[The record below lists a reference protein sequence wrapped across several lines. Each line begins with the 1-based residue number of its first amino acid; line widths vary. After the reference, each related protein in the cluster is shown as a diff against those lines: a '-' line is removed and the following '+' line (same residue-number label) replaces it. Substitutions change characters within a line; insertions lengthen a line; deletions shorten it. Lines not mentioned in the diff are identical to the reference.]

1 MIDKKKLSDA
11 IKNSKDNPQKPPVDP
26 NLTLDVKNEKLEELV
41 KQYTDEKN
49 ADNLNALIEELR
61 KCRLLVPANINEEK
75 KPVPCMLNS
84 KDKGMYFPVYTALKQ
99 IPQSPRSEAIINMP
113 YLAVN
118 EMTAQQ
124 QENLG
129 GVAINPFTDNLIF
142 KMPLVLRIQEVEKKR
157 RELAKQGGEPK
168 KKTLQLT
175 PEQYL
180 QFERRQFEFGFLP
193 KRFFEQG
200 QAFMDELCEKKEEY
214 IDQLFEEA
222 YQEKRRYPYLPED
235 FSVMVMNI
243 AEDLLIVRVD
253 LPAQDMAA
261 PSCLRIYLA
270 WNEVAGSGRYLT
282 IETVKDSKER
292 KLGELTLDWKKVDHG
307 VAPVE
312 GAELQYV
319 IDLLQDKLP
328 Q

>member
-1 MIDKKKLSDA
+1 M
-11 IKNSKDNPQKPPVDP
+11 
-26 NLTLDVKNEKLEELV
+26 DVKNEKLEELV

-270 WNEVAGSGRYLT
+270 WNEVAGNGRYLT

-319 IDLLQDKLP
+319 IDLLQDKLS
-328 Q
+328 

>member
-49 ADNLNALIEELR
+49 AENLNALIEELR

-319 IDLLQDKLP
+319 IDLLQDKLS
-328 Q
+328 

>member
-41 KQYTDEKN
+41 KQYMDEKN

-243 AEDLLIVRVD
+243 SEDLLIVRVD

-319 IDLLQDKLP
+319 IDLLQDKLS
-328 Q
+328 

>member
-200 QAFMDELCEKKEEY
+200 QTFMDELCETKEEY

-292 KLGELTLDWKKVDHG
+292 KLGELTSDWKKVDHG

-319 IDLLQDKLP
+319 IDLLQDKLS
-328 Q
+328 

>member
-118 EMTAQQ
+118 EMTAQ

-319 IDLLQDKLP
+319 IDLLQDKLS
-328 Q
+328 

>member
-282 IETVKDSKER
+282 IETVKDAKER

-319 IDLLQDKLP
+319 IDLLQDKLS
-328 Q
+328 

>member
-75 KPVPCMLNS
+75 NPVPCMLNS

-270 WNEVAGSGRYLT
+270 WNEVAGSGRYLM

-319 IDLLQDKLP
+319 IDLLQDKLS
-328 Q
+328 

>member
-1 MIDKKKLSDA
+1 MIDKKKLSDV

-319 IDLLQDKLP
+319 IDLLQDKLS
-328 Q
+328 

>member
-129 GVAINPFTDNLIF
+129 GVAFNPFTDNLIF

-319 IDLLQDKLP
+319 IDLLQDKLS
-328 Q
+328 

>member
-214 IDQLFEEA
+214 IDRLFEEA

-253 LPAQDMAA
+253 LPAQDMVA

-319 IDLLQDKLP
+319 IDLLQDKLF
-328 Q
+328 

>member
-157 RELAKQGGEPK
+157 RKIAKQGGEPK

-200 QAFMDELCEKKEEY
+200 QAFMDELCEKKEGY

-319 IDLLQDKLP
+319 IDLLQDKLS
-328 Q
+328 

>member
-75 KPVPCMLNS
+75 KPIPCMLNS

-200 QAFMDELCEKKEEY
+200 QTFMDELCEKKEEY

-282 IETVKDSKER
+282 IETVKDAKER

-319 IDLLQDKLP
+319 IDLLQDKLS
-328 Q
+328 

>member
-75 KPVPCMLNS
+75 KPIPCMLNS

-282 IETVKDSKER
+282 IENVKDSKER

-319 IDLLQDKLP
+319 IDLLQDKLS
-328 Q
+328 

>member
-84 KDKGMYFPVYTALKQ
+84 KEKGMYFPVYTALKQ

-282 IETVKDSKER
+282 IGTVKDSKER

-319 IDLLQDKLP
+319 IDLLQDKLS
-328 Q
+328 

>member
-270 WNEVAGSGRYLT
+270 WKEVAGSGRYLT

-319 IDLLQDKLP
+319 IDLLQDKLS
-328 Q
+328 

>member
-253 LPAQDMAA
+253 LPAQDIAA

-319 IDLLQDKLP
+319 IDLLQDKLS
-328 Q
+328 

>member
-129 GVAINPFTDNLIF
+129 GVAMNPFTDNLIF

-319 IDLLQDKLP
+319 IDLLQDKLS
-328 Q
+328 

>member
-11 IKNSKDNPQKPPVDP
+11 IKKSKDNPQKPPVDP

-157 RELAKQGGEPK
+157 RELAKQGSEPK

-319 IDLLQDKLP
+319 IDLLQDKLS
-328 Q
+328 

>member
-41 KQYTDEKN
+41 KQYMDEKN

-61 KCRLLVPANINEEK
+61 KWRLLVPANINEEK

-319 IDLLQDKLP
+319 IDLLQDKLS
-328 Q
+328 

>member
-49 ADNLNALIEELR
+49 ADNLNAVIEELR

-200 QAFMDELCEKKEEY
+200 QTFMDELCEKKEEY

-282 IETVKDSKER
+282 IETVKDAKER

-319 IDLLQDKLP
+319 IDLLQDKLS
-328 Q
+328 

>member
-41 KQYTDEKN
+41 KQYTVEKN

-61 KCRLLVPANINEEK
+61 KCRLLVPANFNEEM

-319 IDLLQDKLP
+319 IDLLQDKLS
-328 Q
+328 

>member
-243 AEDLLIVRVD
+243 AEDLLIIRVD

-319 IDLLQDKLP
+319 IDLLQDKLS
-328 Q
+328 

>member
-118 EMTAQQ
+118 GMTAQQ

-319 IDLLQDKLP
+319 IDLLQDKLS
-328 Q
+328 

>member
-113 YLAVN
+113 HLAVN

-200 QAFMDELCEKKEEY
+200 QTFMDELCEKKEEY

-292 KLGELTLDWKKVDHG
+292 KLGELTSDWKKVDHG

-319 IDLLQDKLP
+319 IDLLQDKLS
-328 Q
+328 

>member
-26 NLTLDVKNEKLEELV
+26 NLTLDVK
-41 KQYTDEKN
+41 
-49 ADNLNALIEELR
+49 NLNALIEELR

-319 IDLLQDKLP
+319 IDLLQDKLS
-328 Q
+328 

>member
-200 QAFMDELCEKKEEY
+200 QTFMDELCEKKEEY

-319 IDLLQDKLP
+319 IDLLQDKLS
-328 Q
+328 

>member
-253 LPAQDMAA
+253 LPTQDMAA

-319 IDLLQDKLP
+319 IDLLQDKLS
-328 Q
+328 

>member
-41 KQYTDEKN
+41 KQYMDEKN

-319 IDLLQDKLP
+319 IDLLQDKLS
-328 Q
+328 

>member
-200 QAFMDELCEKKEEY
+200 QVFMDELCEKKEEY

-319 IDLLQDKLP
+319 IDLLQDKLS
-328 Q
+328 

>member
-41 KQYTDEKN
+41 KQYMDEKN

-200 QAFMDELCEKKEEY
+200 KAFMDELCEKKEEY

-319 IDLLQDKLP
+319 IDLLQDKLS
-328 Q
+328 

>member
-61 KCRLLVPANINEEK
+61 KCRRLVPANINEEK

-157 RELAKQGGEPK
+157 GELAKQGGEPK

-200 QAFMDELCEKKEEY
+200 QTFMDELCEKKEEY

-282 IETVKDSKER
+282 IETVKDAKER

-319 IDLLQDKLP
+319 IDLLQDKLS
-328 Q
+328 

>member
-26 NLTLDVKNEKLEELV
+26 NQTLEVKNEKLEELA

-200 QAFMDELCEKKEEY
+200 QTFMDELCEKKEEY

-282 IETVKDSKER
+282 IETVKDAKER

-319 IDLLQDKLP
+319 IDLLQDKLS
-328 Q
+328 

>member
-157 RELAKQGGEPK
+157 RELVKQGGEPK

-180 QFERRQFEFGFLP
+180 QFERRQFEVGFLP

-214 IDQLFEEA
+214 IDRLFEEA

-319 IDLLQDKLP
+319 IDLLQDKLS
-328 Q
+328 

>member
-1 MIDKKKLSDA
+1 
-11 IKNSKDNPQKPPVDP
+11 
-26 NLTLDVKNEKLEELV
+26 
-41 KQYTDEKN
+41 
-49 ADNLNALIEELR
+49 
-61 KCRLLVPANINEEK
+61 
-75 KPVPCMLNS
+75 
-84 KDKGMYFPVYTALKQ
+84 
-99 IPQSPRSEAIINMP
+99 MP

-200 QAFMDELCEKKEEY
+200 QTFMDELCEKKEEY

-282 IETVKDSKER
+282 IETVKDAKER

-319 IDLLQDKLP
+319 IDLLQDKLS
-328 Q
+328 

>member
-319 IDLLQDKLP
+319 IDLLQDKLS
-328 Q
+328 

>member
-292 KLGELTLDWKKVDHG
+292 KLGELTSDWKKVDHG

-319 IDLLQDKLP
+319 IDLLQDKLS
-328 Q
+328 

>member
-41 KQYTDEKN
+41 KQYMDEKN

-282 IETVKDSKER
+282 IENVKDSKER

-319 IDLLQDKLP
+319 IDLLQDKLS
-328 Q
+328 

>member
-1 MIDKKKLSDA
+1 MIDKKKLSNA

-319 IDLLQDKLP
+319 IDLLQDKLS
-328 Q
+328 

>member
-200 QAFMDELCEKKEEY
+200 QTFMDELCEKKEEY

-235 FSVMVMNI
+235 FAVMVMNI
-243 AEDLLIVRVD
+243 AEGLLIVRAD

-282 IETVKDSKER
+282 IETVKDAKER

-319 IDLLQDKLP
+319 IDLLQDKLS
-328 Q
+328 